1 MSSIA
6 LRSALN
12 STPVSYGFWL
22 TLPSAPVA
30 KTILRRSPDFSE
42 GGFSWVLVDAEHG
55 LINDSHYYELTN
67 AVAHEGASPIIRV
80 PWPEEW
86 MIKRALDAGA
96 HGIMTPM
103 CHSAEDAKK
112 VVSYCKYPPVGV
124 RGYGPMYTAHSF
136 PGVSPAEYDAK
147 THADVLVVVQIE
159 SRPGVENVEEIAKV
173 DGLDVLFIGPFDL
186 AKQMRITRGSEEH
199 EAAIQR
205 VLDAAKS
212 NGKKAAIFC
221 PDGNDA
227 LRRSQQGFDMVSI
240 ITDIGVFGDAML
252 AELEKAKGNA
262 KVEGKRDGY

>member
-1 MSSIA
+1 MSSIT
-6 LRSALN
+6 LCSALET
-12 STPVSYGFWL
+12 TPVAYGFWL

-30 KTILRRSPDFSE
+30 KTILRRSPEFTE

-55 LINDSHYYELTN
+55 LITDTHYYELTN
-67 AVAHEGASPIIRV
+67 AVGHEGASPIIRV

-103 CHSAEDAKK
+103 CHSAEDAAK

-124 RGYGPMYTAHSF
+124 RGYGPMFTPHSF
-136 PGVSPAEYDAK
+136 PGLKPAEYDEK
-147 THADVLVVVQIE
+147 THDEVMVIVQIE

-186 AKQMRITRGSEEH
+186 AKQMRVTRGGEEH

-205 VLDAAKS
+205 VLNAAKS
-212 NGKKAAIFC
+212 AGKKAAIFC
-221 PDGNDA
+221 SNGDDA
-227 LRRSQQGFDMVSI
+227 LRRAQQGFDMVSI
-240 ITDIGVFGDAML
+240 TTDVAVFGDGML
-252 AELEKAKGNA
+252 NELEKAKGSL
-262 KVEGKRDGY
+262 KVQGKRDGY